1 MHARCLTANLSLTL
15 RSKVTRL
22 LVSPLQYEDLA
33 HYSLDG
39 VGGAFADL
47 HHHHPHHHQRPLQAV
62 HLSAG
67 PYPPHQ
73 FSQSA
78 YSGGGDAVKRDKD
91 AIYG

>member
-1 MHARCLTANLSLTL
+1 MQARCLTANLSHTL

-33 HYSLDG
+33 HYGLDG

-47 HHHHPHHHQRPLQAV
+47 HHHHHQRPLQAV

-73 FSQSA
+73 FSQLA
-78 YSGGGDAVKRDKD
+78 YGGGGGGGDAVKRDKD